1 MSIRKKVLACGFLL
15 LVFLAGFSVWYS
27 PVLFKGYA
35 PYKMTEIMPI
45 AKNLSQTGKFS
56 MEDRQSIFLPTSLI
70 NEKGEIATSGNKL
83 SARLYAALFKVFGVL
98 GPNQL
103 VMFSAAIN
111 SLSIAIFAFI
121 VLSLFGFGMAGLF
134 SAIYIFIPYN
144 WESVYSLG
152 TYEFSIF
159 FIALFFLFFLLG
171 RGKRHE
177 MAFLSISA
185 IFLVLASFSREVFFL
200 LISIIPA
207 FFWFSG
213 KKRHIIYFLAP
224 IVLAISVFYLPSFF
238 GKGGGNSYSSSFFAE
253 MTEKQKFMD
262 STFYEHLYPD
272 PYTYHFEKKE
282 FLYGHKEK
290 IDKMSFVEK
299 LLQKKTMANLGIGN
313 IGLID
318 RFLLGVV
325 LLFTHLSRFFSLEIF
340 GGTFVL
346 MFSLMGLY
354 AMKKKDKEFYKF
366 SIYWLGGTMF
376 LLSFVVLVSRS
387 HLRDFNWLF
396 PLLASLGIIFLWD
409 VIKDKLNISGKSGAV
424 LLSAIPIIFIYH
436 LVLVDH
442 VVFGKVYDGNPSL
455 TVEAY
460 ADKIKEKNIGD
471 EDVIAIGLNSKEEI
485 VLSYLADKSMVI
497 FTPNTVKKL
506 MEEKKLREIFDNFGV
521 KYFLG
526 YDDKLS
532 LEISTS
538 TKAENIASKTIKVKQ
553 PAISPLKSLFMGLV
567 R

>member
-144 WESVYSLG
+144 LESVYSLG

-354 AMKKKDKEFYKF
+354 SMKKKDKEFYKF

>member
-1 MSIRKKVLACGFLL
+1 MKQTAIKSIFLA
-15 LVFLAGFSVWYS
+15 VIFLAGFSVWYS

-56 MEDRQSIFLPTSLI
+56 MEDKQGIFLPSSLI
-70 NEKGEIATSGNKL
+70 KEKGEIATSGNKL
-83 SARLYAALFKVFGVL
+83 SAHLYAALFKVFGIL
-98 GPNQL
+98 SPSQL
-103 VMFSAAIN
+103 VMFSVIIN
-111 SLSIAIFAFI
+111 SLSLVIFSFV
-121 VLSLFGFGMAGLF
+121 VLSLFDFGMAGLF

-171 RGKRHE
+171 REKKYE
-177 MAFLSISA
+177 VAFLSISA

-200 LISIIPA
+200 LIPIIPA

-213 KKRHIIYFLAP
+213 KKRRILYFLAP
-224 IVLAISVFYLPSFF
+224 IILVVSIFYLPSFF
-238 GKGGGNSYSSSFFAE
+238 GKNGGNSYSSSFFAE
-253 MTEKQKFMD
+253 APEKQEFMD

-272 PYTYHFEKKE
+272 PYTYHFEKKD
-282 FLYGHKEK
+282 FLDAHKEK
-290 IDKMSFVEK
+290 INKMSLVEK

-354 AMKKKDKEFYKF
+354 SMKKKDKEFYKF

-376 LLSFVVLVSRS
+376 LLSFVALVSRS

-409 VIKDKLNISGKSGAV
+409 VIKDKLNISGKSSMV
-424 LLSAIPIIFIYH
+424 LLSAISIIFIYH

-442 VVFGKVYDGNPSL
+442 VVFGKIYDGNPSL
-455 TVEAY
+455 TIKAY
-460 ADKIKEKNIGD
+460 ADEIKEKNIKD
-471 EDVIAIGLNSKEEI
+471 NDVIAIGLNSKEET
-485 VLSYLADKSMVI
+485 VLSYLSDKSMVI
-497 FTPNTVKKL
+497 FAPNTIKKL
-506 MEEKKLREIFDNFGV
+506 VEEKKLREVFDSFGV

-532 LEISTS
+532 LEISTN
-538 TKAENIASKTIKVKQ
+538 TKAENIASKTIKTNH
-553 PAISPLKSLFMGLV
+553 PTTSPLKSLFMGLV